1 VDVVKD
7 REVLRQQ
14 QFARKLKVQK
24 LNEAMKPTATSGSL
38 ETMTIGPDEYAK
50 YLKMAYKQE
59 TFPKPR
65 NLLGFAKD
73 LDVPEMEK
81 LMLIHIQVTE
91 EDLRQLATHREQ
103 RVKDYLLDAKI
114 EPDRMFL
121 VGPQVDSGG
130 KDKKESPQ
138 KDSRVD
144 FVIKS

>member
-1 VDVVKD
+1 
-7 REVLRQQ
+7 
-14 QFARKLKVQK
+14 
-24 LNEAMKPTATSGSL
+24 MKQGDTSVSP
-38 ETMTIGPDEYAK
+38 ETMTIEPDEYAT
-50 YLKMAYKQE
+50 YLRMAYQKE

-91 EDLRQLATHREQ
+91 ENLRQLAIHREQ

-114 EPDRMFL
+114 EPERM
-121 VGPQVDSGG
+121 GAQVDSDG
-130 KDKKESPQ
+130 KDKKESTL